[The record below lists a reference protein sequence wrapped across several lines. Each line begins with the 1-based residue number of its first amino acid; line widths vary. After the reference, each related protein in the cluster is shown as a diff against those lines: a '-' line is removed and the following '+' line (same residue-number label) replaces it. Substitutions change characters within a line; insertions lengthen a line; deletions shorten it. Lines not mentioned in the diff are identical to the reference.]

1 MDHFQSLLD
10 EVIEEAIA
18 KNPEEN
24 PIDISKNINSCLTK
38 IIEKSPAS
46 ILESIKNDAFGGGLE
61 QVRATQAQFVG
72 RNREKWKH
80 AFDHIETLIEICAE
94 AGSNVNRRLRPSA
107 VTSQDILFDTLTRL
121 HAKSC
126 LLAREIYCLLVNGFP
141 DGAHARWRALHELVV
156 TSIFLKKSDSTT
168 VEKFRHHQV
177 VDAYKGARQHS
188 SLKSRLQAHPP
199 SEHKLSILQEEYE
212 ELKRCYG
219 NNFKNPYGWAE
230 EFLNITNRRATFADI
245 EKAVG
250 LDHWRPYYKLAS
262 QNIHATAQTI
272 SFSLAVFSSSEDI
285 LLTGPSD
292 SGLIDPA
299 HSMSISLTQVTANLL
314 SYSPNLDDAVYL
326 KVIESLCADVGKVLK
341 EYLNK

>member
-1 MDHFQSLLD
+1 VNHFQKMLDDIID
-10 EVIEEAIA
+10 EVIA
-18 KNPEEN
+18 KEPEQDRGT
-24 PIDISKNINSCLTK
+24 ILKSITSCLTR
-38 IIEKSPAS
+38 IIEEIPPG
-46 ILESIKNDAFGGGLE
+46 ILESVKNDAFDGVLE
-61 QVRATQAQFVG
+61 QVRVIQTQFVEK
-72 RNREKWKH
+72 NREKWKY
-80 AFDHIETLIEICAE
+80 AFDHIETLIEICSE
-94 AGSNVNRRLRPSA
+94 AGSNVNRRSRPSA
-107 VTSQDILFDTLTRL
+107 AVSQDLLFDTLTKL

-141 DGAHARWRALHELVV
+141 DGAHARWRALHELVA
-156 TSIFLKKSDSTT
+156 TSIFLKRSDSKT
-168 VEKFRHHQV
+168 VEKFRHHKV

-188 SLKSRLQAHPP
+188 SLKGRLQATPP
-199 SEHKLSILQEEYE
+199 SEHQISMLQEEYE
-212 ELKRCYG
+212 ELIRRYG
-219 NNFKNPYGWAE
+219 KNFKNPYGWAE

-272 SFSLAVFSSSEDI
+272 SFSLAVVPSNEDI
-285 LLTGPSD
+285 LLTGSSD

-326 KVIESLCADVGKVLK
+326 KVIESLCEDIGEVLK